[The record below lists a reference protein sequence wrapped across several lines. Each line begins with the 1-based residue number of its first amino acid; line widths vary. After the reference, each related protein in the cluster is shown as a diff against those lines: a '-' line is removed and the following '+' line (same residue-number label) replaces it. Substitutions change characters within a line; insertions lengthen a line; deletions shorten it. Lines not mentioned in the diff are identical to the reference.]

1 MSFFHTPLFTYENRY
16 KVWRS
21 PRLFVSLHQTYEGMD
36 AKVSHTIKEYFKT
49 QPVEKAWVFGSFSR
63 GEERANSDV
72 DILVSLIPGTR
83 LGLKFFAMNL
93 ELEQLLN
100 RPVDLVIEGD
110 LLPFA
115 EETANRD
122 KVLVY
127 ARA

>member
-1 MSFFHTPLFTYENRY
+1 M
-16 KVWRS
+16 
-21 PRLFVSLHQTYEGMD
+21 MD
-36 AKVSHTIKEYFKT
+36 IKVSQTIREYFKT
-49 QPVEKAWVFGSFSR
+49 QPIEKAWVFGSFSR
-63 GEERANSDV
+63 GEEQENSDV
-72 DILVSLIPGTR
+72 DIMVSLIPGTR

-93 ELEQLLN
+93 ELEQLLQ

-115 EETANRD
+115 EKTASHD

>member
-1 MSFFHTPLFTYENRY
+1 MNQE
-16 KVWRS
+16 
-21 PRLFVSLHQTYEGMD
+21 VSR
-36 AKVSHTIKEYFKT
+36 TISNYFKT

-63 GEERANSDV
+63 GEERADSDI
-72 DILVSLIPGTR
+72 DIMITLIPGTR
-83 LGLKFFAMNL
+83 MGLRFFAMNL
-93 ELEQLLN
+93 ELEKLLN

-115 EETANRD
+115 EKTANRD